1 MKGGSL
7 MKAVIFDLDGVL
19 CSTDRFHY
27 QAWKS
32 VADELG
38 IYLDEQINNRL
49 RGVSRMA
56 SLDIVLERCDREV
69 PQEEKLELA
78 ERKNGRY
85 RELLKN
91 LTPDDLLPGVME
103 TLEGLRR
110 AGFKLAI
117 GSSSKNT
124 PFILERLGITDRF
137 DAISDGNNITHSK
150 PDPEVFVKAAEML
163 GLPCGDCLVVED
175 AVAGA
180 EAAHRAGMKAAC
192 VGDAAEAGAGD
203 WNLKSLRE
211 LFEVVGAKRRPR
223 LAEKPFS
230 LTRDQILQIEKT
242 VKSLSLREKVGQLF
256 CIMGQDYSE
265 AERLSLVEDYAVG
278 GILFRPA
285 PTETI
290 RQWYEP
296 LDAAAKIPLLKA
308 ANLEEGGSG
317 GASDATFFGWPM
329 AVAASGCDSDMIRFA
344 EVCARE
350 GSQCGINW
358 TFSPVCDID
367 MNFRN
372 PITNVRTCGSDKER
386 VKKLCSLYVKKLQSL
401 GLAACAKH
409 FPGDGVDY
417 RDQHLHPTYNSLSA
431 DDWFASYGEVYRK
444 LIDDGLMSVM
454 VGHILQPAVEMRLC
468 PEHRFEDCLPASVNY
483 VLLTDLLRGELG
495 FNGLITTDATIMAG
509 FTQAM
514 ERRRAIPTAIAAGCD
529 MLVFSTDIYEDMQ
542 YVLDGVRDGL
552 LSEERLDE
560 AVTRIL
566 ALKACVC
573 GKGRLTAPADAQK
586 WRDECAMR
594 SVTLVKSKA
603 GVLPL
608 SPKKYPHIR
617 LFTLGNDT
625 GMTDAVEAIL
635 KGEGFST
642 ERFDIEKEELHGTAS
657 LGGTLN
663 LYLANLEHAS
673 NQTAVRIF
681 WAKKHALDAP
691 RHVCEEESVFVSFAN
706 PYLLQD
712 VPRVKTYINAY
723 SCNDST
729 IRAVMDKLLGRSEFH
744 GVSPVDPFCG
754 LPDTRL

>member
-1 MKGGSL
+1 

-19 CSTDRFHY
+19 CSTDRYHY
-27 QAWKS
+27 LAWKS
-32 VADELG
+32 LADEQN
-38 IYLDEQINNRL
+38 IYFDEQINNRL

-56 SLDIVLERCDREV
+56 SLEIVLERSDRSYS
-69 PQEEKLELA
+69 PEEKLAMA
-78 ERKNGRY
+78 ERKNARY

-91 LTPDDLLPGVME
+91 VSPADLAPGALE
-103 TLEGLRR
+103 TLEALRTRGLR
-110 AGFKLAI
+110 LAI

-124 PFILERLGITDRF
+124 PLILSRLGISDRF
-137 DAISDGNNITHSK
+137 DAISDGNNISRSK

-163 GLPCGDCLVVED
+163 GLPCGECLVVED
-175 AVAGA
+175 ALAGA
-180 EAAHRAGMKAAC
+180 EAAHRGGMKAAC
-192 VGDAAEAGAGD
+192 VGDAANAGAGD
-203 WNLKSLRE
+203 WNLSRLSE
-211 LFEVVGAKRRPR
+211 L
-223 LAEKPFS
+223 LAIPGIWRGPDLTVKPFF
-230 LTRDQILQIEKT
+230 LTAEQQQRIEETVNAMTLQEKA
-242 VKSLSLREKVGQLF
+242 GQLF

-265 AERLSLVEDYAVG
+265 DERLKLVRDCCIG

-290 RQWYEP
+290 LRWYEP
-296 LDAAAKIPLLKA
+296 LDAAAKVPLLKA

-317 GASDATFFGWPM
+317 AASDGTFFGWPM
-329 AVAASGCDSDMIRFA
+329 TVAASGEDTDMVRFA

-350 GSQCGINW
+350 GSRCGVNW

-372 PITNVRTCGSDKER
+372 PITNVRTCGSDPER
-386 VKKLCSLYVKKLQSL
+386 VKRLCSLYVKKLQSL

-431 DDWFASYGEVYRK
+431 EDWYASYGEIYRK

-454 VGHILQPAVEMRLC
+454 VGHILQPAVEMELC
-468 PEHRFEDCLPASVNY
+468 PEHSFADCLPASVNR
-483 VLLTDLLRGELG
+483 VLLTDLLRGKLG

-509 FTQAM
+509 FTQCM
-514 ERRRAIPTAIAAGCD
+514 ERRKAIPTAIAAGCD
-529 MLVFSTDIYEDMQ
+529 MLVFSTDIYEDIR
-542 YVLDGVRDGL
+542 YVLEGL
-552 LSEERLDE
+552 ESGILSRTRLDE

-573 GKGRLTAPADAQK
+573 GKGRLTAPADAMR

-594 SVTLVKSKA
+594 SVTLVKSKP

-608 SPKKYPHIR
+608 TPEKYPRIR
-617 LFTLGNDT
+617 LFSLGRDE
-625 GMTDAVEAIL
+625 GMTDAVEQAL
-635 KGEGFST
+635 RAEGFST
-642 ERFDIEKEELHGTAS
+642 ERFDIEKEELHGTS
-657 LGGTLN
+657 GLGGTLN

-712 VPRVKTYINAY
+712 VPRVGTYINAY
-723 SCNDST
+723 SCHDST
-729 IRAVMDKLLGRSEFH
+729 IRAVVEKLLGRNEFI
-744 GVSPVDPFCG
+744 GVSPVDAFCG
-754 LPDTRL
+754 LPDARL

>member
-1 MKGGSL
+1 

-19 CSTDRFHY
+19 CSTDRYHY
-27 QAWKS
+27 LAWKS
-32 VADELG
+32 IADELD
-38 IYLDEQINNRL
+38 IYFDEAINNRL

-56 SLDIVLERCDREV
+56 SLDIVLERCKRPV
-69 PQEEKLELA
+69 PQNEKLELA
-78 ERKNGRY
+78 ERKNSRY

-91 LTPDDLLPGVME
+91 LTPADLLPGAIE

-110 AGFKLAI
+110 AGLKLAI

-124 PFILERLGITDRF
+124 PFILERLGIADRF

-150 PDPEVFVKAAEML
+150 PDPEVFVKAAERL
-163 GLPCGDCLVVED
+163 GLPCEDCLVVED
-175 AVAGA
+175 ALAGA

-192 VGDAAEAGAGD
+192 VGDAAAAGAGD
-203 WNLKSLRE
+203 WNLSGLSKLIAIPGLR
-211 LFEVVGAKRRPR
+211 RRIDLTAAPFF
-223 LAEKPFS
+223 LTAEQQQKIEE
-230 LTRDQILQIEKT
+230 TVHAMTLQEKA
-242 VKSLSLREKVGQLF
+242 GQLF
-256 CIMGQDYSE
+256 CIMGQDYDE
-265 AERLSLVEDYAVG
+265 AERLALVRDRSIG

-290 RQWYEP
+290 LRWYEP
-296 LDAAAKIPLLKA
+296 LDAAAKFPLLKA

-317 GASDATFFGWPM
+317 AASDGTFFGWPM
-329 AVAASGCDSDMIRFA
+329 TVAASGEDTDMIRFA

-350 GSQCGINW
+350 GSRCGVNW

-367 MNFRN
+367 MNFHN
-372 PITNVRTCGSDKER
+372 PITNVRTCGSDVER
-386 VKKLCSLYVKKLQSL
+386 VRRLCSLYVKKLQSL

-431 DDWFASYGEVYRK
+431 ADWYASYGAVYRK

-454 VGHILQPAVEMRLC
+454 VGHILQPAVEMELC
-468 PEHRFEDCLPASVNY
+468 PEHSFADCLPASVNR
-483 VLLTDLLRGELG
+483 VLLTDLLRGKLG

-509 FTQAM
+509 FTQCM
-514 ERRRAIPTAIAAGCD
+514 ERRRAIPAAIEAGCD
-529 MLVFSTDIYEDMQ
+529 MLVFSTDIYEDLR
-542 YVLDGVRDGL
+542 YVLDGVESGL
-552 LSEERLDE
+552 LSEARLDE

-573 GKGRLTAPADAQK
+573 GKGRLTAPADALR

-594 SVTLVKSKA
+594 SVTLAKSKP

-608 SPKKYPHIR
+608 TPEKYPRIR
-617 LFTLGNDT
+617 LFSLGRDE
-625 GMTDAVEAIL
+625 GMTDAVEQAL
-635 KGEGFST
+635 RAAGFST
-642 ERFDIEKEELHGTAS
+642 ERFDIEKEELHGTAG

-673 NQTAVRIF
+673 NQTAVLIF
-681 WAKKHALDAP
+681 WAKKHALNAP

-706 PYLLQD
+706 PYHLQD

-729 IRAVMDKLLGRSEFH
+729 IRAVVDKLLGKSEFV
-744 GVSPVDPFCG
+744 GVSPVDAFCG
-754 LPDTRL
+754 LPDARL

>member
-1 MKGGSL
+1 

-19 CSTDRFHY
+19 CSTDRYHY
-27 QAWKS
+27 LAWKS
-32 VADELG
+32 LADEQN
-38 IYLDEQINNRL
+38 IYFDEQINNRL

-56 SLDIVLERCDREV
+56 SLEIVLERSDRSYS
-69 PQEEKLELA
+69 PEEKLTMA
-78 ERKNGRY
+78 EKKNARY

-91 LTPDDLLPGVME
+91 VSPSDLAPGALE
-103 TLEGLRR
+103 TLEALRARGL
-110 AGFKLAI
+110 KLAI

-124 PFILERLGITDRF
+124 PLILSRLGISDRF
-137 DAISDGNNITHSK
+137 DAISDGNNISRSK

-163 GLPCGDCLVVED
+163 GLPCGECLVVED
-175 AVAGA
+175 ALAGA
-180 EAAHRAGMKAAC
+180 EAAHRGGMKVAC
-192 VGDAAEAGAGD
+192 VGDAANAGAGD
-203 WNLKSLRE
+203 WNLSRLSE
-211 LFEVVGAKRRPR
+211 LLAIPGIRRGPD
-223 LAEKPFS
+223 LTVKPFF
-230 LTRDQILQIEKT
+230 LTAEQQQRIEETVNAMTLQEKA
-242 VKSLSLREKVGQLF
+242 GQLF

-265 AERLSLVEDYAVG
+265 DERLKLVRDCCIG

-290 RQWYEP
+290 LRWYEP
-296 LDAAAKIPLLKA
+296 LDAAAKFPLLKA

-317 GASDATFFGWPM
+317 AASDGTFFGWPM
-329 AVAASGCDSDMIRFA
+329 TVAASGEDTDMIRFA

-350 GSQCGINW
+350 GSRCGVNW

-372 PITNVRTCGSDKER
+372 PITNVRTCGSDPER
-386 VKKLCSLYVKKLQSL
+386 VKRLCSLYVKKLQSL

-431 DDWFASYGEVYRK
+431 EDWYASYGAVYRK

-454 VGHILQPAVEMRLC
+454 VGHILQPAVEMELC
-468 PEHRFEDCLPASVNY
+468 PEHGFADCLPASVNR
-483 VLLTDLLRGELG
+483 VLLTGLLRGKLG
-495 FNGLITTDATIMAG
+495 FNGLVTTDATIMAG
-509 FTQAM
+509 FTQCM
-514 ERRRAIPTAIAAGCD
+514 ERRKAIPTAIEAGCD
-529 MLVFSTDIYEDMQ
+529 MLVFSTDIYEDIR
-542 YVLDGVRDGL
+542 YVLEGL
-552 LSEERLDE
+552 ESGILSRTRLDE

-573 GKGRLTAPADAQK
+573 GKGRLTAPADALR

-594 SVTLVKSKA
+594 SVTLVKSKP

-608 SPKKYPHIR
+608 TPEKYPRIR
-617 LFTLGNDT
+617 LFSLGRDE
-625 GMTDAVEAIL
+625 GMTDAVEQAL
-635 KGEGFST
+635 RAEGFST
-642 ERFDIEKEELHGTAS
+642 ERFDIEKEELHGTS
-657 LGGTLN
+657 GLGGTLN

-673 NQTAVRIF
+673 NQTTVRIF

-712 VPRVKTYINAY
+712 VPRVGTYINAY
-723 SCNDST
+723 SCHDST
-729 IRAVMDKLLGRSEFH
+729 IRAVVAKLLGKSEFR
-744 GVSPVDPFCG
+744 GVSPVDAFCG
-754 LPDTRL
+754 LPDARL

>member
-1 MKGGSL
+1 

-19 CSTDRFHY
+19 CSTDRYHY
-27 QAWKS
+27 LAWKS
-32 VADELG
+32 IADEIG
-38 IYLDEQINNRL
+38 VYFDEQINNRL

-56 SLDIVLERCDREV
+56 SLDIVLERCERDV
-69 PQEEKLELA
+69 PPEEKLRLA
-78 ERKNGRY
+78 ETKNSRY

-91 LTPDDLLPGVME
+91 LTPGDLLPGA
-103 TLEGLRR
+103 LEVLESLRR
-110 AGFKLAI
+110 AGIRLAI

-124 PFILERLGITDRF
+124 PFILERLGISDRF
-137 DAISDGNNITHSK
+137 DAISDGNNISRSK
-150 PDPEVFVKAAEML
+150 PDPEVFVKAADML

-175 AVAGA
+175 ALAGA

-192 VGDAAEAGAGD
+192 VGDAAQAGVGD
-203 WNLKSLRE
+203 WNMKSLAE
-211 LFEVVGAKRRPR
+211 LLDITKAKSRPR
-223 LAEKPFS
+223 LSEKPFF
-230 LTRDQILQIEKT
+230 LTQEQILQIEKT
-242 VKSLSLREKVGQLF
+242 VESLSLQEKAGQLF
-256 CIMGQDYSE
+256 CIMGQDYDE
-265 AERLSLVEDYAVG
+265 KERLHLVRDCCIG

-285 PTETI
+285 PAETI
-290 RQWYEP
+290 RAWYEP
-296 LDAAAKIPLLKA
+296 LDAAAKLPLLKA

-317 GASDATFFGWPM
+317 AASDATFFGWPM
-329 AVAASGCDSDMIRFA
+329 AVAASGCDTDMIRFA

-350 GSQCGINW
+350 GSACGVNW

-386 VKKLCSLYVKKLQSL
+386 VKRLCSLYVKKLQSL

-431 DDWFASYGEVYRK
+431 EDWFSSYGEIYRK
-444 LIDDGLMSVM
+444 LIDDGLFSVM
-454 VGHILQPAVEMRLC
+454 AGHILQPAVEMQLC
-468 PEHRFEDCLPASVNY
+468 PEHRFEDCLPASVNR
-483 VLLTDLLRGELG
+483 VLLTDLLRGKLD
-495 FNGLITTDATIMAG
+495 FNGVITTDATIMAG

-573 GKGRLTAPADAQK
+573 GKGRLMAPTDALK

-594 SVTLVKSKA
+594 SVTLVKNKA

-608 SPKKYPHIR
+608 TKEKYPRIR
-617 LFTLGNDT
+617 LFTLGQDN
-625 GMTDAVEAIL
+625 GMTDRVEKL
-635 KGEGFST
+635 LRSEGFIT
-642 ERFDIEKEELHGTAS
+642 ERFDIEREELHGTS
-657 LGGTLN
+657 GLGGGLN
-663 LYLANLEHAS
+663 LYLANLETAS

-691 RHVCEEESVFVSFAN
+691 RHICEEESVFVSFAN

-723 SCNDST
+723 SCNEST
-729 IRAVMDKLLGRSEFH
+729 IRAVVDKLLGRSEFQ
-744 GVSPVDPFCG
+744 GISPVDPFCG

>member
-1 MKGGSL
+1 

-19 CSTDRFHY
+19 CSTDRYHY
-27 QAWKS
+27 LAWKS
-32 VADELG
+32 LADEQN
-38 IYLDEQINNRL
+38 IYFDEQINNRL

-56 SLDIVLERCDREV
+56 SLEIVLERSDRSYS
-69 PQEEKLELA
+69 PEEKLAMA
-78 ERKNGRY
+78 EKKNARY

-91 LTPDDLLPGVME
+91 VSPSDLAPGALE
-103 TLEGLRR
+103 TLEALHARGL
-110 AGFKLAI
+110 KLAI

-124 PFILERLGITDRF
+124 PVILSRLGISDRF
-137 DAISDGNNITHSK
+137 DAISDGNNISRSK

-163 GLPCGDCLVVED
+163 GLPCGECLVVED
-175 AVAGA
+175 ALAGA
-180 EAAHRAGMKAAC
+180 EAAHRGGMKVAC
-192 VGDAAEAGAGD
+192 VGDAANAGAGD
-203 WNLKSLRE
+203 WNLSRLSE
-211 LFEVVGAKRRPR
+211 LLAIPGIRRGPD
-223 LAEKPFS
+223 LTVKPFF
-230 LTRDQILQIEKT
+230 LTAEQQQRIEETVNAMTLQEKA
-242 VKSLSLREKVGQLF
+242 GQLF

-265 AERLSLVEDYAVG
+265 DERLKLVRDCCIG

-290 RQWYEP
+290 LRWYEP
-296 LDAAAKIPLLKA
+296 LDAAAKVPLLKA

-317 GASDATFFGWPM
+317 AVSDGTFFGWPM
-329 AVAASGCDSDMIRFA
+329 TVAASGEDTDMVRFA

-350 GSQCGINW
+350 GSRCGVNW

-372 PITNVRTCGSDKER
+372 PITNVRTCGSDPER
-386 VKKLCSLYVKKLQSL
+386 VKRLCSLYVKKLQSL

-431 DDWFASYGEVYRK
+431 EDWYASYGEIYRK

-454 VGHILQPAVEMRLC
+454 VGHILQPAVERELC
-468 PEHRFEDCLPASVNY
+468 PEHGFADCLPASVNR
-483 VLLTDLLRGELG
+483 VLLTGLLRGKLG
-495 FNGLITTDATIMAG
+495 FNGLVTTDATIMAG
-509 FTQAM
+509 FTQCM
-514 ERRRAIPTAIAAGCD
+514 ERRKAIPTAIEAGCD
-529 MLVFSTDIYEDMQ
+529 MLVFSTDIYEDIR
-542 YVLDGVRDGL
+542 YVLEGL
-552 LSEERLDE
+552 ESGILSRTRLDE

-573 GKGRLTAPADAQK
+573 GKGRLTAPADALR

-594 SVTLVKSKA
+594 SVTLVKSKP

-608 SPKKYPHIR
+608 TPEKYPRIR
-617 LFTLGNDT
+617 LFSLGRDE
-625 GMTDAVEAIL
+625 GMTDAVEQAL
-635 KGEGFST
+635 RAEGFST
-642 ERFDIEKEELHGTAS
+642 ERFDIEKEELHGTS
-657 LGGTLN
+657 GLGGTLN

-673 NQTAVRIF
+673 NQTTVRIF

-712 VPRVKTYINAY
+712 VPRVGTYINAY
-723 SCNDST
+723 SCHDST
-729 IRAVMDKLLGRSEFH
+729 IRAVVAKLLGKSEFR
-744 GVSPVDPFCG
+744 GVSPVDAFCG
-754 LPDTRL
+754 LPDARL

>member
-1 MKGGSL
+1 

-19 CSTDRFHY
+19 CSTDRYHY
-27 QAWKS
+27 LAWKS
-32 VADELG
+32 LADEQN
-38 IYLDEQINNRL
+38 IYFDEQINNRL

-56 SLDIVLERCDREV
+56 SLEIVLERSDRSYS
-69 PQEEKLELA
+69 PEEKLAMA
-78 ERKNGRY
+78 EKKNARY

-91 LTPDDLLPGVME
+91 VSPSDLAPGALE
-103 TLEGLRR
+103 TLEALRARGLR
-110 AGFKLAI
+110 LAI

-124 PFILERLGITDRF
+124 PLILSRLGISDRF
-137 DAISDGNNITHSK
+137 DAISDGNNISRSK

-163 GLPCGDCLVVED
+163 GLPCGECLVVED
-175 AVAGA
+175 ALAGA
-180 EAAHRAGMKAAC
+180 EAAHRGGMKAAC
-192 VGDAAEAGAGD
+192 VGDAANAGAGD
-203 WNLKSLRE
+203 WNLSRLSE
-211 LFEVVGAKRRPR
+211 LLAIPGIRRGPD
-223 LAEKPFS
+223 LTVKPFF
-230 LTRDQILQIEKT
+230 LTAEQQQRIEETVNAMTLQEKA
-242 VKSLSLREKVGQLF
+242 GQLF

-265 AERLSLVEDYAVG
+265 DERLKLVRDCCIG

-290 RQWYEP
+290 LRWYEP
-296 LDAAAKIPLLKA
+296 LDAAAKVPLLKA

-317 GASDATFFGWPM
+317 AVSDGTFFGWPM
-329 AVAASGCDSDMIRFA
+329 TVAASGEDTDMVRFA

-350 GSQCGINW
+350 GSRCGVNW

-372 PITNVRTCGSDKER
+372 PITNVRTCGSDPER
-386 VKKLCSLYVKKLQSL
+386 VKRLCSLYVKKLQSL

-431 DDWFASYGEVYRK
+431 EDWYASYGEIYRK

-454 VGHILQPAVEMRLC
+454 VGHILQPAVEMELC
-468 PEHRFEDCLPASVNY
+468 PEHGFADCLPASVNR
-483 VLLTDLLRGELG
+483 VLLTGLLRGKLG
-495 FNGLITTDATIMAG
+495 FNGLVTTDATIMAG
-509 FTQAM
+509 FTQCM
-514 ERRRAIPTAIAAGCD
+514 ERRKAIPTAIEAGCD
-529 MLVFSTDIYEDMQ
+529 MLVFSTDIYEDIR
-542 YVLDGVRDGL
+542 YVLEGL
-552 LSEERLDE
+552 ESGILSRTRLDE

-573 GKGRLTAPADAQK
+573 GKGRLTAPADALR

-594 SVTLVKSKA
+594 SVTLVKSKP

-608 SPKKYPHIR
+608 TPEKYPRIR
-617 LFTLGNDT
+617 LFSLGRDE
-625 GMTDAVEAIL
+625 GMTDAVEQAL
-635 KGEGFST
+635 RAEGFST
-642 ERFDIEKEELHGTAS
+642 ERFDIEKEELHGTS
-657 LGGTLN
+657 GLGGTLN

-712 VPRVKTYINAY
+712 VPRVGTYINTY
-723 SCNDST
+723 SCHDST
-729 IRAVMDKLLGRSEFH
+729 IRAVVAKLLGKSEFR
-744 GVSPVDPFCG
+744 GVSPVDAFCG
-754 LPDTRL
+754 LPDARL